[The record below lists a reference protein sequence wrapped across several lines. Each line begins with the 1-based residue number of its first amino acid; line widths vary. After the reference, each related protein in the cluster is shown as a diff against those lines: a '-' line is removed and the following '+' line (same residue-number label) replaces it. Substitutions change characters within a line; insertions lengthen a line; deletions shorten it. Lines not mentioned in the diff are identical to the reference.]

1 MTRRTDTLRLLGS
14 SRSALLGAAAL
25 SILALGGNAAA
36 QDKTQQNSAQPTV
49 QKSAERKSTSDKPK
63 IVDFAA
69 VKRALA
75 EAKRPLQAKLAE
87 TKLKDRFEEVAR
99 AVEAD
104 ELDLPGLQDALT
116 RLAGEIDTF
125 LTDWD
130 RVTEPLHTARAT
142 IGETVGRVRSYLA
155 GGSDDAARRKNGHRI
170 AQYEERLE
178 RLAGE
183 IQREVDPVR
192 RDRLRTVFG
201 FLLKIKKELEQYAL
215 PAAGNKLRRELYE
228 PMVDALSELDFNLE
242 LAGLH
247 AERSRVKL
255 DAARETVRHYSD
267 VVTGLIEAQEIADEV
282 AEFLGRDP
290 NEASLDFGGLVDQL
304 GGFSRQMEKT
314 AAVLTDEVAEKTDAL
329 SSTLTRTV
337 DLTDVDVDAAV
348 EEYAKREA
356 AARDAARNKE
366 K

>member
-1 MTRRTDTLRLLGS
+1 MKRRTAGVRLP
-14 SRSALLGAAAL
+14 RSAPFALLGVAAL
-25 SILALGGNAAA
+25 SVLALAGSAAA
-36 QDKTQQNSAQPTV
+36 EDKTPHNAAQPTV
-49 QKSAERKSTSDKPK
+49 QTSTERKPVSDKPK

-104 ELDLPGLQDALT
+104 ELDLPALQDALT

-130 RVTEPLHTARAT
+130 RVTEPLHSARAT

-155 GGSDDAARRKNGHRI
+155 GGSDDVARRKNGQRI
-170 AQYEERLE
+170 EQYEERLT

-183 IQREVDPVR
+183 IQRETDPVR

-201 FLLKIKKELEQYAL
+201 FMLKIKKELEQYAL
-215 PAAGNKLRRELYE
+215 PATGNEMRRELYE

-282 AEFLGRDP
+282 AEFLGRNP
-290 NEASLDFGGLVDQL
+290 SEASLDFGSLVEQL

-314 AAVLTDEVAEKTDAL
+314 AAVLTDEVAEKTDRL

-348 EEYAKREA
+348 QEYAQREA